1 MPTHDVEPD
10 APIDLEALR
19 ARIIADAPPPAADP
33 ADFQLI
39 ADEARRAMERGDVVS
54 RGTQLRVRL
63 TGDGV
68 RGNDIP
74 VHSAARLL
82 DALQGAITAVGS
94 SVQKSKHLKTPKDP
108 QTGKRSGIK
117 KATEMHLSPT
127 IGSGSV
133 VFFLEGEAEQ
143 LTGDELLPVGTDGLL
158 DTAVAEFFDVIK
170 AAQSD
175 DAGSIGLL
183 TDILRKHG
191 AMVASKLNSL
201 AEETVNRDLELD
213 MGHRAPSGGRNAAT
227 LQRRGSQAIKDAV
240 DRNRDRT
247 EEVTLTGVLH
257 TVSDGA
263 DMLRMTLDDGV
274 SQVRLR
280 VEPGVG
286 VGLGHLLG
294 KRIVAEVTETVKWK
308 LASGRE
314 KRSYVLISASPSDA
328 AQEVSDPLL
337 PGS

>member
-143 LTGDELLPVGTDGLL
+143 LTGNELLPVGTDGP
-158 DTAVAEFFDVIK
+158 VAHVDVIK

-227 LQRRGSQAIKDAV
+227 L
-240 DRNRDRT
+240 
-247 EEVTLTGVLH
+247 H
-257 TVSDGA
+257 GA
-263 DMLRMTLDDGV
+263 DLR
-274 SQVRLR
+274 
-280 VEPGVG
+280 
-286 VGLGHLLG
+286 
-294 KRIVAEVTETVKWK
+294 
-308 LASGRE
+308 
-314 KRSYVLISASPSDA
+314 RSRTP
-328 AQEVSDPLL
+328 
-337 PGS
+337 